1 MHIQPAPEISQH
13 HTAEAL
19 PPASNGYENVVA
31 TVENLLRA
39 HERQLAYHVTRNASS
54 RGPTH
59 NPLMETAKEKDDR

>member
-31 TVENLLRA
+31 TVENLLRG
-39 HERQLAYHVTRNASS
+39 RTNVSGLT
-54 RGPTH
+54 T
-59 NPLMETAKEKDDR
+59 